1 MVQGAVFYDKGVT
14 CKLCEHEFST
24 KRIFSS
30 HLRVDRRDSD
40 LCTYYRNGL
49 VPYYY
54 EISVCPACGFA
65 FSDSFASVSPVLR
78 ASVKAA
84 YEPYRFAAGGDL
96 SGARSADDA
105 ILALELALR
114 SGSCAREDSLY
125 LAGICMRLAWLH
137 RLGNDDERQV
147 AFLAAA
153 NRYYLDV
160 YSSGKDDANLPLVL
174 HMLGET
180 SMRTGAHAEA
190 RRWFGLLFNKDY
202 ADYPYLEIAKD
213 AWADY
218 RRQTDAAN
226 R

>member
-1 MVQGAVFYDKGVT
+1 MSKGAVFYDRSVT
-14 CKLCEHEFST
+14 CKLCEHDFST

-54 EISVCPACGFA
+54 EISVCPVCGFA
-65 FSDSFASVSPVLR
+65 FSDSFTSVSPALR

-84 YEPYRFAAGGDL
+84 YEPYRLAAGRCF
-96 SGARSADDA
+96 SGERSADDA
-105 ILALELALR
+105 VLALELALR
-114 SGSCAREDSLY
+114 SGSSAREDSLY

-137 RLGNDDERQV
+137 RFAGDNERQV

-153 NRYYLDV
+153 NRYYTDV
-160 YSSGKDDANLPLVL
+160 YSSGKDEANLPLVL

-190 RRWFGLLFNKDY
+190 RRWFGMLFSQEH

-218 RRQTDAAN
+218 RRQTEASN